1 MSAADFLHKHAS
13 TQLSELYMTAGA
25 VLSFSTNCEDLLK
38 AARGSF
44 LPVKSPIASVDF
56 SLRFWVDF
64 ADPSQRPWPKPYV
77 RGLDHLVFAGFDV
90 GSSMLADLRTRRVIG
105 RFSAGMAADSTYWRT
120 VIFPML
126 LSIVA
131 GSVGVVELHAS
142 CVATGQQGLILLGPS
157 HSGKSTLAM
166 ALTEA
171 GFKFLTDDRTFCSVK
186 RKKLTAW
193 GLPRPLKLRRDSGSF
208 FYDFRDREPTDV
220 QNGEQ
225 VFHFDPGP
233 QRIAQCEPRLLV
245 VLQRDCSAG
254 FAMTPITKGHVRSFI
269 EQDLL
274 AESPDAVQRQEE
286 ALNYLLSVPC
296 FMLRYGGKP
305 QQVAEQLAATFLNRT
320 HCQWPATM

>member
-1 MSAADFLHKHAS
+1 LRRREFLKLAGVSLAS
-13 TQLSELYMTAGA
+13 TISMVGLEPALSRAESNETP
-25 VLSFSTNCEDLLK
+25 T
-38 AARGSF
+38 
-44 LPVKSPIASVDF
+44 ASVDF

-142 CVATGQQGLILLGPS
+142 CVATGQQGVLLLGPS

-208 FYDFRDREPTDV
+208 FYDFRDREP
-220 QNGEQ
+220 
-225 VFHFDPGP
+225 
-233 QRIAQCEPRLLV
+233 RRA
-245 VLQRDCSAG
+245 SAG
-254 FAMTPITKGHVRSFI
+254 FAALPDEGCG
-269 EQDLL
+269 L
-274 AESPDAVQRQEE
+274 AGGRRAV
-286 ALNYLLSVPC
+286 
-296 FMLRYGGKP
+296 
-305 QQVAEQLAATFLNRT
+305 
-320 HCQWPATM
+320 